1 MGPERGSFVIIDY
14 PPEQCSRR
22 YRIRIEGEID
32 PTWSDRLGGLQISTQ
47 TAEDETGRTTT
58 LEGVLTDSSALAG
71 VLTTLH
77 TLNVTLLSV
86 EIVDNKEE
94 VGT

>member
-1 MGPERGSFVIIDY
+1 MISDY
-14 PPEQCSRR
+14 PPERCSRR

-32 PTWSDRLGGLQISTQ
+32 PTWSDRLGGLQIRTQ
-47 TAEDETGRTTT
+47 TMDDETGRTTT

-71 VLTTLH
+71 VLATLH

-86 EIVDNKEE
+86 EIVDNQEE